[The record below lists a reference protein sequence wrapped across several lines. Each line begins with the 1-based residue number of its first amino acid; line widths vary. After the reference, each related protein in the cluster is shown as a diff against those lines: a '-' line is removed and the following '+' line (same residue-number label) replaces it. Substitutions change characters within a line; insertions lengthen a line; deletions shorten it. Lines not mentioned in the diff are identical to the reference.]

1 MGEIKIFE
9 KNDLFELC
17 KSCPIFKKYWRF
29 NLWSKEC
36 VEYNQLKYCSFYL
49 SRYTFNFIKDFILRY
64 FSLSLL
70 LILYDSPI
78 FIKFIKSGFI
88 KYVDFN
94 FLLFFQEKILVHSRR
109 PDKDIENFVNLF
121 FQRHIRKKNEK
132 DILCCLA
139 KAVNE
144 LVPQSIR
151 RPLILR
157 LKECYLNSVL
167 EGTDYNCLID
177 MPRINTLIYKGGFVF
192 VSAGKNKILGISEL
206 FFTIFERKIYRSF
219 KVDRNS
225 LYIIS
230 SGLPAPSFAVSK
242 KFSYRC
248 TNYVNKKY
256 IFSYCS
262 SINKEYLIHQYS
274 FKLKWFNFLYL
285 LFFKDFYDLFIFLR
299 ILI

>member
-1 MGEIKIFE
+1 M
-9 KNDLFELC
+9 
-17 KSCPIFKKYWRF
+17 
-29 NLWSKEC
+29 
-36 VEYNQLKYCSFYL
+36 
-49 SRYTFNFIKDFILRY
+49 
-64 FSLSLL
+64 
-70 LILYDSPI
+70 
-78 FIKFIKSGFI
+78 
-88 KYVDFN
+88 
-94 FLLFFQEKILVHSRR
+94 HSRR
-109 PDKDIENFVNLF
+109 PDKDIESFVNLF
-121 FQRHIRKKNEK
+121 FQRHIKKKIEK
-132 DILCCLA
+132 DLLCCLA

-177 MPRINTLIYKGGFVF
+177 LPRINTLIYKGGFVF
-192 VSAGKNKILGISEL
+192 GSAGKNKILGISEL

-219 KVDRNS
+219 KVDRNR
-225 LYIIS
+225 LYIIY

-242 KFSYRC
+242 KFSYRY

-285 LFFKDFYDLFIFLR
+285 FFLRTFMIFFYFLR